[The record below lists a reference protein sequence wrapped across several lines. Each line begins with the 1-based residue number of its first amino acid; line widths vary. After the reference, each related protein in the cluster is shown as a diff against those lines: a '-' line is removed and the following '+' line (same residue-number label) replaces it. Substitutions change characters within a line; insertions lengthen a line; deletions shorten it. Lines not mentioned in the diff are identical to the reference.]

1 LIIPP
6 NHHLAQP
13 AFDRGLPPHRD
24 DPGDRSPMWWNITAV
39 REAIRQYNVNRVE
52 TYQLD

>member
-1 LIIPP
+1 VK
-6 NHHLAQP
+6 
-13 AFDRGLPPHRD
+13 
-24 DPGDRSPMWWNITAV
+24 SPMWWNIAAV